1 MKNETQIIP
10 KNLVLFDGV
19 CNLCNASVQFVIK
32 HDKNNIFYFAALQS
46 KIGQEILKK
55 NNLSITHLDTVIY
68 LKNNQTYTKSSAA
81 LHILKDLKG
90 FWQLGFV
97 FIIIPK
103 FLRDLVYNFI
113 SKRRYL
119 LFGKMESCMLPTPA
133 LKAKF
138 LG

>member
-32 HDKNNIFYFAALQS
+32 NDKRHIFYFAALQS
-46 KIGQEILKK
+46 DIGQQILNE
-55 NNLSITHLDTVIY
+55 NNFSANHLDTVIY
-68 LKNNQTYTKSSAA
+68 VKNTKIYTKSSAA

-97 FIIIPK
+97 FILVPK

-113 SKRRYL
+113 SKRRYWM
-119 LFGKMESCMLPTPA
+119 FGKMESCMMPTPEI
-133 LKAKF
+133 KSKF
-138 LG
+138 IG